1 MIHVMPIYCKCNYKN
16 VQFIEGCD
24 DDCRTPLSIFA
35 SQQNI
40 VKQPIVLVLRVLKKI
55 PAKGGVLCVDR
66 EEKILVWCGT
76 VNSCSARRGM
86 EILFRA

>member
-1 MIHVMPIYCKCNYKN
+1 MKDLGVCMAVDWCAAREMFRYAQHDIVSQSFLA
-16 VQFIEGCD
+16 V
-24 DDCRTPLSIFA
+24 LSW
-35 SQQNI
+35 
-40 VKQPIVLVLRVLKKI
+40 LLKKI

-66 EEKILVWCGT
+66 EEKILVWCGA